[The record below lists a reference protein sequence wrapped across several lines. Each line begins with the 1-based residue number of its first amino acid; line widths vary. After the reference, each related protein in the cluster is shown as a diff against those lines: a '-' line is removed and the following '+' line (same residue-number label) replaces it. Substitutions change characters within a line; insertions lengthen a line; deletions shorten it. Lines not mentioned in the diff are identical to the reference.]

1 MAVIEHK
8 SGLISGLA
16 GITMLFAAFTS
27 AYVVRRG
34 ISADWV
40 SLRLPASVYAS
51 LLPLAGA
58 SAVLG
63 VARRSASTSLLTAA
77 VILGGLVC
85 IMHLFAWRQFHG
97 GGPGAAFFFVIS
109 AAFLLFVLGGVVG
122 LLDLTLRRSRVTS
135 MIAAHFYYWLY
146 LSALWIYILVYFTFW
161 N

>member
-1 MAVIEHK
+1 MAVTDQK
-8 SGLISGLA
+8 SGLIAGLA
-16 GITMLFAAFTS
+16 GVTMLFAALTS
-27 AYVVRRG
+27 AYIVRRG

-40 SLRLPASVYAS
+40 SLQLPASVYAS

-109 AAFLLFVLGGVVG
+109 AAFLLFVIGGIVG
-122 LLDLTLRRSRVTS
+122 LLDLTLRRSRPTS
-135 MIAAHFYYWLY
+135 TIGAHFYYWLY
-146 LSALWIYILVYFTFW
+146 LSVLWIYVLVYFTFW